1 VKNNLLFGY
10 NINDTANASIRIEN
24 NGYRKGGFDW
34 ANFKGYFDSV
44 KVDFTNKYQNNTTYG
59 LEVQGYI
66 FREYSHSPEA
76 GATPSKKHS

>member
-59 LEVQGYI
+59 LEGVFALTGGRSNP
-66 FREYSHSPEA
+66 FEEA
-76 GATPSKKHS
+76 LVAV